1 MAYSKKTDRMDIYL
15 DEKTKTILIQLKW
28 KYNWKTAIG
37 VPAWTYVE
45 KKKFHEMADSLIWKK
60 WGGHYKLYAKGSSD
74 FVKKYSTS
82 TFLVN
87 FDIKWVITNPHWN
100 VNVTKIPTGMRSP
113 TSYTLWNSRIINL
126 DTEDTKI
133 ESRRRSGSYY
143 GQYPV
148 THEFGHAIG
157 NTRSKVGRSDE
168 YKLDRSINGGF
179 RFDYSSI
186 MNVGDQLRSR
196 HLEYII
202 TQLNLMIPN
211 TKFYL

>member
-37 VPAWTYVE
+37 DPAWTYVE

-60 WGGHYKLYAKGSSD
+60 WGSHYKLYTKGSSD
-74 FVKKYSTS
+74 FAKKYSTS

-87 FDIKWVITNPHWN
+87 FDIKWVITDPHWN
-100 VNVTKIPTGMRSP
+100 VNVTKIPSGMKSP

-126 DTEDTKI
+126 DTEDTKWTRKKTVG
-133 ESRRRSGSYY
+133 SRNYFHH
-143 GQYPV
+143 PI

-157 NTRSKVGRSDE
+157 NSSKVGRGDE
-168 YKLDRSINGGF
+168 YNPDNQINGGF
-179 RFDYSSI
+179 KLDYSSI
-186 MNVGDQLRSR
+186 MNVGDQLRNR